1 MKYINKY
8 IKFFENET
16 LVEPINQ
23 TETPKKTDKIENKT
37 ASEELYSNPNL
48 QMLAPLEPEKEKEK
62 SNSVNMNYKFKKII
76 FY

>member
-23 TETPKKTDKIENKT
+23 MGTIEKTDKVKEL
-37 ASEELYSNPNL
+37 ASEKDVLNRF
-48 QMLAPLEPEKEKEK
+48 EKIYKDLSVDEKKEINSYFEK
-62 SNSVNMNYKFKKII
+62 
-76 FY
+76 